1 MQNYPILLITTENYV
16 PFAACLMTS
25 IIHNTNKIVGGQDK
39 PYCFYVLS
47 DSLCATTQEKLLR
60 LQFKLSA
67 IYPCEIFIHLCKDT
81 KFSAKQLPALNGNYV
96 AYYRLFFEKFFPQ
109 TAQKVLYLDIDM
121 CVLGDLRE
129 IFTMDLGD
137 EICGVVLD
145 FYSANRRL
153 MPKCPTF
160 PILNLSQ
167 SYFNSGLLLIDLE
180 KWRMQNIESQIAQ
193 SLDSYYFKEH
203 DQSILNFI
211 LQDKVKI
218 LPLQWNLLVYHY
230 ANSKARDEGKKYNVS
245 YTRKE
250 LQCAL
255 ENPKIL
261 HYYLDYK
268 PWRDDKIYVDTKG
281 EFLGKYWWDIA
292 QKTPVFAEELMQLKE
307 SASCAKSFQAA
318 LGFLL
323 LKFARFGLYFLLPI
337 LSYWAMKKGLNHQ
350 ASQEIPRGD
359 YNLSIE
365 IGKEA
370 IKAYNKGKGRLLTLP
385 FRILNLQKRFQLA
398 RKRLEYL

>member
-25 IIHNTNKIVGGQDK
+25 IIHNTHNSAGGGQNK

-47 DSLCATTQEKLLR
+47 DSLCATTQEKLLS
-60 LQFKLSA
+60 LQSKLSA
-67 IYPCEIFIHLCKDT
+67 IYPCEIQCYLVDDSPFKV
-81 KFSAKQLPALNGNYV
+81 FPSPRGNYV
-96 AYYRLFFEKFFPQ
+96 GYYLLKFENILPKEIH
-109 TAQKVLYLDIDM
+109 KILYIDIDM
-121 CVLGDLRE
+121 LVCCDLRE
-129 IFTMDLGD
+129 LFAIDL
-137 EICGVVLD
+137 EKKTVGVVLD
-145 FYSANRRL
+145 YFSKHHNL
-153 MPKCPTF
+153 KGKNNNK
-160 PILNLSQ
+160 NLSTAKEF
-167 SYFNSGLLLIDLE
+167 FNAGMLLIDMK
-180 KWRMQNIESQIAQ
+180 KWRNQKIEAQFENIAS
-193 SLDSYYFKEH
+193 SYIWKPY
-203 DQSILNFI
+203 DQDLLNAALFG
-211 LQDKVKI
+211 KTKI
-218 LPLQWNLLVYHY
+218 LPLNYNVLVYYY

-245 YTRKE
+245 YTREE

-255 ENPKIL
+255 KNPKIL
-261 HYYLDYK
+261 HYYLGYK

-292 QKTPVFAEELMQLKE
+292 QKTPVFTDELMRLKE
-307 SASCAKSFQAA
+307 SASQAKAFQAA

-323 LKFARFGLYFLLPI
+323 LKFAHFGLYFLLPI
-337 LSYWAMKKGLNHQ
+337 LSYWAMKKGLSHQ
-350 ASQEIPRGD
+350 FLQEIPRGD

-398 RKRLEYL
+398 RKRLGD